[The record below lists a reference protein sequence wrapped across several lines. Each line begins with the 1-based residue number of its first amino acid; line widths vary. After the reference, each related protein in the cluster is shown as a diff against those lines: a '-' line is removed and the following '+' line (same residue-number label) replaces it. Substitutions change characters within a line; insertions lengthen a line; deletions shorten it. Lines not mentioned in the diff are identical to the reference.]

1 MPFEPCRVIYHQEG
15 PRKPD
20 GSEVEG
26 THHNGKHTMQ
36 MLSYRGSTVCFL
48 KSSSRIQS
56 SFLGISTAMR
66 VMHKNSHWCES

>member
-1 MPFEPCRVIYHQEG
+1 MRFEPCRRIYRQEG
-15 PRKPD
+15 PRIPD

-36 MLSYRGSTVCFL
+36 MFFYTGCTVCFL

-56 SFLGISTAMR
+56 SILRHIDCDESTA
-66 VMHKNSHWCES
+66 